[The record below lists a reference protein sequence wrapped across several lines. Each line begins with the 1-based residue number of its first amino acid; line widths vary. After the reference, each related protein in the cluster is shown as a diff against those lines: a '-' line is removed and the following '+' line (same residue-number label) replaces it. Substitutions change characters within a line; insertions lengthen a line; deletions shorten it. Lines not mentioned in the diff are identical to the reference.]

1 MLDKKDF
8 ANSLSEMLKSVD
20 TPNEI
25 HDIMDIF
32 NTELSNVQDYLAK
45 RPVKGYA
52 FSVPITIYVDYI
64 INACSQEEAKEKLMK
79 AVDINRTDITVRG
92 NYPDDIEYD
101 EYAAIPYSDT
111 PQRKYHGHDIFRDE
125 RDNYYYVDEN
135 DEKRIISEYYFD
147 KADFSYCY

>member
-45 RPVKGYA
+45 RPVRGYA
-52 FSVPITIYVDYI
+52 FSVPITIYVDCI

-92 NYPDDIEYD
+92 NYPNDIEYD
-101 EYAAIPYSDT
+101 ENDAELVPYSNT
-111 PQRKYHGHDIFRDE
+111 PQRKCLGYDVFCDE
-125 RDNYYYVDEN
+125 RDKYYYVDDN

-147 KADFSYCY
+147 KADFSY

>member
-25 HDIMDIF
+25 HDIVDIF

-52 FSVPITIYVDYI
+52 FSVPVTIYVDCI

-79 AVDINRTDITVRG
+79 AVDINRTDITIWG

-101 EYAAIPYSDT
+101 KYAAKLVPYSNT
-111 PQRKYHGHDIFRDE
+111 PQRKRLGHDVFCDE
-125 RDNYYYVDEN
+125 QNH
-135 DEKRIISEYYFD
+135 YYFLNNHGEKQIITELAFD
-147 KADFSYCY
+147 EADFGY